1 MGGGDYV
8 AVKNDGFAC
17 LVAAWYLNISLLTYI
32 WLPCLSPCRLY
43 IHTPPQCKPFY
54 IHSAQTSL
62 FPLHAFSS
70 LSLSLSASIHSC
82 IMWFTSHQ
90 DRHMCTQVSVEDV
103 GRTTRYIITQFRSR
117 SPKSPST
124 EKNDALCVLSTFAS
138 LPFVSFFLSQFPLC
152 GFALCTL
159 CLSINISRSRYTI
172 AHSLLPPPQWWV
184 VSHLRGG

>member
-1 MGGGDYV
+1 MISQHLSTHIH
-8 AVKNDGFAC
+8 
-17 LVAAWYLNISLLTYI
+17 LVAMPLSLSTLYPHSSAMQTFLYSFCTNISVSST
-32 WLPCLSPCRLY
+32 LP
-43 IHTPPQCKPFY
+43 
-54 IHSAQTSL
+54 
-62 FPLHAFSS
+62 FP
-70 LSLSLSASIHSC
+70 LSLSASIHSC